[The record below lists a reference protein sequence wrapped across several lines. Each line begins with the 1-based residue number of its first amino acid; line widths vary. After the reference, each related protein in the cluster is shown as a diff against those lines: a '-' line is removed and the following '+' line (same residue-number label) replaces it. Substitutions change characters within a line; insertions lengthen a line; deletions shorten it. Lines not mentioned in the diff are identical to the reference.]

1 MSWPRPLQGIE
12 AIRWESPCLP
22 LKPLIRSVP
31 PPHFFLWSLQPK
43 KGLLSKS
50 NWKCF
55 PKCVLWD
62 LSPLSYLQK
71 VLEMSHII
79 PTASE
84 ATNIL
89 KVLRGHKETVCNA
102 GDPGSISGSR
112 RSPGEGKCNSLQY
125 SCLENSMGRGAWQAN
140 SSWDHKESDMT
151 ERLTL
156 WEVVKWR
163 QTYLTTMFF
172 FHVNLLKIIS
182 WNSPRNVAPE
192 HTVSK
197 N

>member
-1 MSWPRPLQGIE
+1 MSWPRPLQRIE

-22 LKPLIRSVP
+22 PKPLIRSVP

-50 NWKCF
+50 NWKYF
-55 PKCVLWD
+55 PKCVPWD

-71 VLEMSHII
+71 VLEMSHVI

-102 GDPGSISGSR
+102 GDPGLISGS

-125 SCLENSMGRGAWQAN
+125 SCLENSMGRGAWQATVHAVTK
-140 SSWDHKESDMT
+140 SQT
-151 ERLTL
+151 RL
-156 WEVVKWR
+156 KD
-163 QTYLTTMFF
+163 
-172 FHVNLLKIIS
+172 
-182 WNSPRNVAPE
+182 
-192 HTVSK
+192 
-197 N
+197 